1 MIDYSLAKKLE
12 ANGHQKALHQTPVKI
27 EIRDASGELIATRYG
42 ESRYGVNRYVWD
54 LRYDAPTSID
64 FETEP
69 LEGKPPAFAQIGGP
83 EVLPGTYSVSVT
95 VDGHTENASAKVIA
109 DPNQRAAPDAQK
121 QSLQLALEARA
132 ELDALNR
139 MLNRISAMQSQLGG
153 YRKTIETQ
161 ENGMDASDRAAAKSQ
176 APLLARGDAL
186 GKELGKLKD
195 SVYDP
200 KVQHKVFEDSLHQLS
215 DLHDGLELD
224 AGAVAS
230 LGTQA
235 PTAPLLTIGAELK
248 GEIEAK
254 LAAYN
259 SLLSGDVAAYN
270 QAAYQ
275 AGAPTLAAGKPITVA
290 DPPQIH

>member
-1 MIDYSLAKKLE
+1 M
-12 ANGHQKALHQTPVKI
+12 
-27 EIRDASGELIATRYG
+27 
-42 ESRYGVNRYVWD
+42 
-54 LRYDAPTSID
+54 
-64 FETEP
+64 
-69 LEGKPPAFAQIGGP
+69 
-83 EVLPGTYSVSVT
+83 PGTYSVSVT
-95 VDGHTENASAKVIA
+95 VDGHTETASAKVIA
-109 DPNQRAAPDAQK
+109 DPNQQAAPDAQK

-139 MLNRISAMQSQLGG
+139 MLNRISAMQSQLDG
-153 YRKTIETQ
+153 YRKTVEMQ
-161 ENGMDASDRAAAKSQ
+161 ENGMDASERAAAKSQ
-176 APLLARGDAL
+176 APFLARGEAL

-224 AGAVAS
+224 AGGVAS
-230 LGTQA
+230 LGVQA
-235 PTAPLLTIGAELK
+235 PTAPLLAIGGELK
-248 GEIEAK
+248 AEVEAK

-275 AGAPTLAAGKPITVA
+275 AGAPTLASGKPITVA
-290 DPPQIH
+290 GPPPVH